1 MKKTLLALAV
11 TSAAS
16 IASTGA
22 FADTGLNSLTHEVK
36 VNDFKNGYTKTEWT
50 LGKGS
55 YTLSENVDFLFDVD
69 KDFITSSGAE
79 DKEGWDTQFGLA
91 QSAGSFGDF
100 DLTLYYLYRYDSVYK
115 ADSGEN
121 TKRSDQYIFAP
132 FFSKDVELFGNDFSF
147 GIELWAQGGTKLWT
161 DSNDITHSDSSL
173 KALSGVETNFYLSGD
188 LSENWNLSLAWYN
201 FNYYTDEATDEY
213 HYQVGTEDYLTY
225 SLPLTEKL
233 TFIVESFIEAYYTP
247 ETEDTIVASHVK
259 PTLRFSQPIS
269 EGVSLHASVAYEVIS
284 WDYRDKGIGHEGY
297 STSNN
302 NEFEFVVGFKF

>member
-36 VNDFKNGYTKTEWT
+36 VNDHRDGYTKTEWT

-69 KDFITSSGAE
+69 KDFISNPGAE
-79 DKEGWDTQFGLA
+79 NQEGWDTQFGLA
-91 QSAGSFGDF
+91 QSAGSFGSF

-115 ADSGEN
+115 ANNGEIDA
-121 TKRSDQYIFAP
+121 RYDQYIIAP
-132 FFSKDVELFGNDFSF
+132 FFSTDVTLFDNDFSF
-147 GIELWAQGGTKLWT
+147 GIELWAQGG
-161 DSNDITHSDSSL
+161 NTHSDSSL
-173 KALSGVETNFYLSGD
+173 QAMSGVETNFYLSGD
-188 LSENWNLSLAWYN
+188 LSEHWNLSLAWYN
-201 FNYYTDEATDEY
+201 FGYYTDETIDEY

-225 SLPLTEKL
+225 TLPLTEKL
-233 TFIVESFIEAYYTP
+233 TFKIENYIEAYHTP
-247 ETEDTIVASHVK
+247 ETDVTKVYSHIK
-259 PTLRFSQPIS
+259 PSVTFSQTIS
-269 EGVSLHASVAYEVIS
+269 EGVSFHASVAYEVVS
-284 WDYRDKGIGHEGY
+284 WDYKDAGDGSDGQ

>member
-36 VNDFKNGYTKTEWT
+36 VNDHKDGYTKTEWT

-55 YTLSENVDFLFDVD
+55 YTLSENFDFLFDVD

-79 DKEGWDTQFGLA
+79 DQEGWDTQFGLA
-91 QSAGSFGDF
+91 QSAGSFGGF
-100 DLTLYYLYRYDSVYK
+100 DLTLYYLYRYDAVYK

-121 TKRSDQYIFAP
+121 TKRYDQYIFAP
-132 FFSKDVELFGNDFSF
+132 FFSKNVELFGNDFSF
-147 GIELWAQGGTKLWT
+147 GIELWGQGGT
-161 DSNDITHSDSSL
+161 NISDSSFQ
-173 KALSGVETNFYLSGD
+173 AQSGVETNFYLSGD
-188 LSENWNLSLAWYN
+188 LSERWNLSLAWYN
-201 FNYYTDEATDEY
+201 FGYYGIGKEADEY
-213 HYQVGTEDYLTY
+213 AYQIGTEDYLTY

-233 TFIVESFIEAYYTP
+233 TFSVESYIEAYHTP
-247 ETEDTIVASHVK
+247 DSDETNVYSHIK
-259 PTLRFSQPIS
+259 PSVRFSQEIS
-269 EGVSLHASVAYEVIS
+269 EGVSFHASVAYEVVS
-284 WDYRDKGIGHEGY
+284 WDYADDGSADGGQ